1 MVQFT
6 SLLTEHCDLDYL
18 LISQLKEETGDVP
31 NTRKAFRQQ
40 IYVMLTQSQL
50 NKNNKTFSKV

>member
-18 LISQLKEETGDVP
+18 SISQLKEETDDVP

-40 IYVMLTQSQL
+40 ICGMLTQSQL
-50 NKNNKTFSKV
+50 TKNNKKFSKL